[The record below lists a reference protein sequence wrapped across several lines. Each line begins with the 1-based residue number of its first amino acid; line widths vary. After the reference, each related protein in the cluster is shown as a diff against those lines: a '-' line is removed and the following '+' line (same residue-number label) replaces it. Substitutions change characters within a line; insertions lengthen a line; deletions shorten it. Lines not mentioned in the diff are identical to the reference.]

1 MRDSAATNYWDSKG
15 LAWLWTSFF
24 AGPAAWT
31 LNQGVGYAVMKP
43 VCRSADVSA
52 LWLIGA
58 FTFALACLGAWTAM
72 RRCLLMLREG
82 VTDDG
87 ARIIDRSYFVAIV
100 AIGMNSLI
108 AILIVTSVI
117 PQFLL
122 SPCE

>member
-1 MRDSAATNYWDSKG
+1 MGDSAATNYWESKG
-15 LAWLWTSFF
+15 LARLWTSFF

-31 LNQGVGYAVMKP
+31 LNQGIGYAVMKP
-43 VCRSADVSA
+43 VCRSADVSV

-72 RRCLLMLREG
+72 RCLLMLREA
-82 VTDDG
+82 TDDG

-100 AIGMNSLI
+100 AIGMNSLV

>member
-1 MRDSAATNYWDSKG
+1 
-15 LAWLWTSFF
+15 
-24 AGPAAWT
+24 
-31 LNQGVGYAVMKP
+31 
-43 VCRSADVSA
+43 
-52 LWLIGA
+52 
-58 FTFALACLGAWTAM
+58 
-72 RRCLLMLREG
+72 MLREG

>member
-1 MRDSAATNYWDSKG
+1 MHDSTATSYWESRG
-15 LAWLWTSFF
+15 LALLWMSFF
-24 AGPAAWT
+24 AGPVAWI

-43 VCRSADVSA
+43 VCSSANVYV

-58 FTFALACLGAWTAM
+58 FTFILASVGAWAAS
-72 RRCLLMLREG
+72 RCLLALR
-82 VTDDG
+82 DG
-87 ARIIDRSYFVAIV
+87 ATDEGGGVIDRSYFVAIV
-100 AIGMNSLI
+100 AIGMDSLI

>member
-1 MRDSAATNYWDSKG
+1 
-15 LAWLWTSFF
+15 
-24 AGPAAWT
+24 
-31 LNQGVGYAVMKP
+31 
-43 VCRSADVSA
+43 
-52 LWLIGA
+52 
-58 FTFALACLGAWTAM
+58 LACLGAWTAM

-100 AIGMNSLI
+100 AIGMNLLI

>member
-1 MRDSAATNYWDSKG
+1 MADAATASYWDTKG
-15 LAWLWTSFF
+15 LVRLWMSFCAGPIAWL
-24 AGPAAWT
+24 
-31 LNQGVGYAVMKP
+31 LNQGIGYAVMKP

-58 FTFALACLGAWTAM
+58 FTLVLACLGAWIAA
-72 RRCLLMLREG
+72 RCLLMLR
-82 VTDDG
+82 DG
-87 ARIIDRSYFVAIV
+87 ATDTGGRAIDRSYFVAIV